1 MQSIKSRII
10 NFILRNRHLLRFK
23 LRKPVFDFN
32 SSIDDFRRECE
43 EGAAKYGKI
52 PDGVS
57 VISGET
63 GGVRAEWLIPA
74 GAPADKIIM
83 YVHGGGYVSGSCADH
98 RGFVARF
105 AAGCGCTALTYEYRL
120 APEHPFPAAVDDSVA
135 VYRALTAS
143 KYSPADIIIAGES
156 AGGGLALALLL
167 ALKER
172 NLPLPAAAVAISP
185 WTDLKCEGESYRT
198 KNKVSL
204 APLNSWIV
212 FGKYYAG
219 NTDPS
224 NPLISPLYG
233 DLSGLPPILINSG
246 TDDELYDDGKNFY
259 LKAKAAGAD
268 ISFRSGEG
276 MVHCYP
282 LLAPMFP
289 EASEAMDEIVEFIKD
304 HSGRYSECAEASS
317 KTKISSF

>member
-1 MQSIKSRII
+1 MQSVKSRII
-10 NFILRNRHLLRFK
+10 NFILRNRHLLK
-23 LRKPVFDFN
+23 LKLKKPVFDFN

-43 EGAAKYGKI
+43 EGAAKYGRI
-52 PDGVS
+52 PEGVS
-57 VISGET
+57 VTGCVI
-63 GGVRAEWLIPA
+63 GGVKAEWLVPA

-105 AAGCGCTALTYEYRL
+105 AVRCGYQALTYEYRL
-120 APEHPFPAAVDDSVA
+120 APEHPFPAAVDDSVN
-135 VYRALTAS
+135 VYRALTES
-143 KYSPADIIIAGES
+143 KYSPSDIIIAGES
-156 AGGGLALALLL
+156 AGGGLTLALLL
-167 ALKER
+167 ALKKKG
-172 NLPLPAAAVAISP
+172 LLLPAAAVAISP

-204 APLNSWIV
+204 APLNSWTV
-212 FGKYYAG
+212 FSRYYAG
-219 NTDPS
+219 SADPS

-233 DLSGLPPILINSG
+233 DLNDLPPILINSG
-246 TDDELYDDGKNFY
+246 ADDELYDDGKNFY

-268 ISFRSGEG
+268 VRFRSGEG

-289 EASEAMDEIVEFIKD
+289 EASETMDEIVAFIKQ
-304 HSGRYSECAEASS
+304 HFGGRNKTPASAME
-317 KTKISSF
+317 

>member
-1 MQSIKSRII
+1 MPMQSIKSRII

-32 SSIDDFRRECE
+32 SSIENFRRECE

-52 PDGVS
+52 PEGVS
-57 VISGET
+57 VVSDEISG
-63 GGVRAEWLIPA
+63 VKAEWLVPA

-83 YVHGGGYVSGSCADH
+83 YVHGGGYVSGSCSDH

-105 AAGCGCTALTYEYRL
+105 AASCGYAALTYEYRL
-120 APEHPFPAAVDDSVA
+120 APEHPFPAAVEDSVA
-135 VYRALTAS
+135 VYRALTGS
-143 KYSPADIIIAGES
+143 KYAPADIIIAGES
-156 AGGGLALALLL
+156 AGGGLTLALLL
-167 ALKER
+167 ALKKSGMQ
-172 NLPLPAAAVAISP
+172 LPAAALAISP
-185 WTDLKCEGESYRT
+185 WTDLRCEGESYRT

-219 NTDPS
+219 KTDPS

-233 DLSGLPPILINSG
+233 DLTGLPPIMINSG

-268 ISFRSGEG
+268 IRFRSGEG

-289 EASEAMDEIVEFIKD
+289 EAVEAMDQIVAFIKE
-304 HSGRYSECAEASS
+304 HFGRRV
-317 KTKISSF
+317 KTPATAGAGI